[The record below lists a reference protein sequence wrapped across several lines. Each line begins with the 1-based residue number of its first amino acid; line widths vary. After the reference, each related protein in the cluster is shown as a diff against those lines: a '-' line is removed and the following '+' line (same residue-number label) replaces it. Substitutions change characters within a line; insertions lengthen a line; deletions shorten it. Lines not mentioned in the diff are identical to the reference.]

1 MARNF
6 SINGLNASG
15 SADKTL
21 LSVHGSTLARP
32 RVFDIVLGSAASPA
46 DQAAL
51 YYVGRVTTL
60 GTAGSNPTPGS
71 TDPVDI
77 ASLSVAA
84 ITHSA
89 EPTYTTILLQ
99 IPLNQRATFR
109 YVASPGAEFMH
120 ALTSN
125 YGIGLKLSTSTTA
138 MVEYGT
144 ILYFE

>member
-6 SINGLNASG
+6 SINGLNATG
-15 SADKTL
+15 TADKTL

-32 RVFDIVLGSAASPA
+32 RVFDIVVGSAATPA

-51 YYVGRVTTL
+51 YYLGRVTTL

-77 ASLSVAA
+77 ACLTVGA

-125 YGIGLKLSTSTTA
+125 YGIGLKLSTATA
-138 MVEYGT
+138 SLIEYGT
-144 ILYFE
+144 VLFFE